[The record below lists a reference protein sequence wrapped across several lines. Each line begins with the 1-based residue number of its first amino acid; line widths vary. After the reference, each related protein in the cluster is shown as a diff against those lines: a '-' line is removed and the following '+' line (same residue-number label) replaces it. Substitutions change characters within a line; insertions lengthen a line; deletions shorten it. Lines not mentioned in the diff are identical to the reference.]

1 MSTLMLK
8 RSTFHSLDVSR
19 SSGLDNGTSEH
30 EHVSVEEEKPSPLL
44 KRVKSGQDR
53 PTHNDDPSSGQPD
66 EECNSHSFTANGV
79 FAIYFLTLN
88 YTNMHSNNG

>member
-8 RSTFHSLDVSR
+8 RSTFHPLDVSR

-44 KRVKSGQDR
+44 KRVKLGQDR
-53 PTHNDDPSSGQPD
+53 PTPIDDPSSGQPD

-88 YTNMHSNNG
+88 